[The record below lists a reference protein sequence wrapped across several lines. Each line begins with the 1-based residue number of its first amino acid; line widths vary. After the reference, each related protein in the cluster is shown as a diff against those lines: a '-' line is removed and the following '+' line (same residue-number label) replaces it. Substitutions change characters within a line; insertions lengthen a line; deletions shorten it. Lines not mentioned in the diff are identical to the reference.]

1 MTLVFLPTLIQ
12 YMAPLLTS
20 YFILKKKGAT
30 VNCNCGPYDG
40 KQLAFSLVQTVLDNQ
55 TQQWKENKPQQ
66 SKSPKRDEQ

>member
-1 MTLVFLPTLIQ
+1 
-12 YMAPLLTS
+12 MAPLLIY

-40 KQLAFSLVQTVLDNQ
+40 KQLAFSVVQTVLDNQ

-66 SKSPKRDEQ
+66 SKSPKRDEQWRGFWLADHP